1 LLKSLL
7 DKYLNFFSGSTRSV
21 KAKKNILFLFIIHSF
36 NFVLILLLVP
46 ISLKCLT
53 TSEYGIWLTLTSI
66 IAWFISLDFGL
77 GNGLRNKLAEAL
89 AINDL
94 ELAKTYT
101 STAYAYLTLFLTLF
115 YFIFVIFERWLNW
128 TAILNAPQILSSE
141 LENLVFVVFT
151 LFFINFILK
160 LIVVIPIA
168 DQRPAI
174 NGLLSFL
181 INLLTVGAIYLLS
194 FTEYASLFYL
204 GTISSI
210 IPGIIYVVATLIFFS
225 GKYKAI
231 KPSLK
236 FVKAEYSRKL
246 LTLGFRFFIIQ
257 IGTLIIFATDNIIIT
272 QILSPADVTVYNI
285 AHKYFYTLW
294 LVFGIILTPF
304 WSAYTEAFTKK
315 DFAWIKNVNRRLIR
329 IWGVFVLIIIGMLI
343 VSPIAY
349 RIWIGS
355 AIQVSNQLSAIMAFF
370 VVITMWNNLYAYFIN
385 GVGKIQIQLYYAI
398 IAGLFNI
405 PLSILF
411 AKYLLLGTSGV
422 ILATV
427 ICLLPAAF
435 IAPIQYSKIVNGRA
449 HGIWDR

>member
-1 LLKSLL
+1 MLW
-7 DKYLNFFSGSTRSV
+7 R
-21 KAKKNILFLFIIHSF
+21 HSF
-36 NFVLILLLVP
+36 
-46 ISLKCLT
+46 
-53 TSEYGIWLTLTSI
+53 
-66 IAWFISLDFGL
+66 
-77 GNGLRNKLAEAL
+77 
-89 AINDL
+89 
-94 ELAKTYT
+94 
-101 STAYAYLTLFLTLF
+101 
-115 YFIFVIFERWLNW
+115 
-128 TAILNAPQILSSE
+128 
-141 LENLVFVVFT
+141 
-151 LFFINFILK
+151 
-160 LIVVIPIA
+160 
-168 DQRPAI
+168 
-174 NGLLSFL
+174 SFP
-181 INLLTVGAIYLLS
+181 VS
-194 FTEYASLFYL
+194 
-204 GTISSI
+204 
-210 IPGIIYVVATLIFFS
+210 
-225 GKYKAI
+225 
-231 KPSLK
+231 
-236 FVKAEYSRKL
+236 
-246 LTLGFRFFIIQ
+246 FFIIQ